1 MHRPT
6 VSILTTVYNREAL
19 LAECIESVLASTF
32 QDFEY
37 IIVDDCSS
45 DASYQV
51 ACEYAKR
58 DARIRACRNEVNLGD
73 YNNRNQAAGYASG
86 KYLKYVDS
94 DDLIYPHGLA
104 IMVESMERFP
114 EAALGLSAPAP
125 ASTPH
130 PLVLSP
136 EMAYERHFLG
146 LGLFAAGPLGAII
159 HRERFESIGRF
170 SGARYVGDIEAFL
183 ALGARFPVVVIQRD
197 LVWWRTHEGQ
207 EYGQGTTSGAYLES
221 TFDLE
226 ARALN
231 DKACPLPDPKRRD
244 ALAKSDISH
253 AVSLLVGA
261 RRGLLGA
268 LVSAVKNRRVR
279 MRSLINAFIQ
289 ILLRRR

>member
-1 MHRPT
+1 MPPQ
-6 VSILTTVYNREAL
+6 VSVLTTVYNRQSF

-58 DARIRACRNEVNLGD
+58 DARIRAFRNEVNLGD
-73 YNNRNQAAGYASG
+73 YNNRNQAASYASG

-114 EAALGLSAPAP
+114 DAALGLSAPAP
-125 ASTPH
+125 AFSPH
-130 PLVLSP
+130 PFILSP
-136 EMAYERHFLG
+136 EKAYERHFLG
-146 LGLFAAGPLGAII
+146 MGLFAVGPLGAII
-159 HRERFESIGRF
+159 HRERFESISRF

-197 LVWWRTHEGQ
+197 LAWWRTHEGQ
-207 EYGQGTTSGAYLES
+207 EYGQGITSGAYLAS
-221 TFDLE
+221 TFGLE

-231 DKACPLPDPKRRD
+231 DKACPLPDSKRRD
-244 ALAKSDISH
+244 ALSESDISH

-261 RRGLLGA
+261 RRGHISA
-268 LVSAVKNRRVR
+268 LVAAVRSRRVR
-279 MRSLINAFIQ
+279 LGSLIKGLVQ